1 MKETVNYRNR
11 GGEWRGCIA
20 ATSHIYMVRFSVKQ
34 MRIYLDPQA
43 QDYYSSK
50 VNVDTYTFELY
61 KPSISVDG
69 QRTWEIQRYLLDENL
84 KRQLDKVYEEQN
96 DDVLSSILNL
106 LQEKGKGFMTSEDAL
121 KML

>member
-1 MKETVNYRNR
+1 MCYPQHSDILLND
-11 GGEWRGCIA
+11 
-20 ATSHIYMVRFSVKQ
+20 KQ

-43 QDYYSSK
+43 KDYYSSK
-50 VNVDTYTFELY
+50 VNVETYTFELY

-96 DDVLSSILNL
+96 DDVLSGILNL
-106 LQEKGKGFMTSEDAL
+106 LQEKGKGFMTREDAL